1 MVHRSACRGCGRTL
15 ALCSCPSGEDELG
28 EGPSKP
34 FNSFGSYHSVP
45 RQPASPN
52 VNNGGTSESMT
63 ASENMMNVM
72 KHAMKAKVP
81 LHSGMY
87 PPHPAT
93 AHNVQLYPSVGG
105 GCTAVENPL

>member
-1 MVHRSACRGCGRTL
+1 
-15 ALCSCPSGEDELG
+15 
-28 EGPSKP
+28 
-34 FNSFGSYHSVP
+34 
-45 RQPASPN
+45 
-52 VNNGGTSESMT
+52 MT